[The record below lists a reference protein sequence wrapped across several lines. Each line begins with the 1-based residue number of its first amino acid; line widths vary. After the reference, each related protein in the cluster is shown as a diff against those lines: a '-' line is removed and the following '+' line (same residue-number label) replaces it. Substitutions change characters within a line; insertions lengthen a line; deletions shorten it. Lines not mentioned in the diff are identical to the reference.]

1 MPKGGKMF
9 DAIMISIIIIAA
21 LNYADYIK
29 VDTKLMMVLLAIAL
43 YVTAKQTQKS
53 NQKTQHSKKVEPL
66 DGSTVAFD
74 KEAFVNLNNI
84 VNQLVKKDS
93 VTIPGNLIVLGKTTF
108 EADMNV
114 KGITTIE
121 KDLNV
126 HTSVNVGT
134 DDANAVRIRQNRIG
148 TKACADMYFN
158 PNGWLY
164 HYPYGGEQYKPNCG
178 YAASNLHAQTNTRI
192 VGSLRVDGAT
202 ELKGTLNA
210 HGQVTCN
217 NTSIS
222 GLTVGG
228 NLTIGGVTTCNGQF
242 RSEGEGVF
250 RMPNGH
256 YSHINAS
263 DGKCII
269 RGDVRLDGDGG
280 SGTTV
285 FATGFMNKDNE
296 EEGMLFDQRSLRL
309 QAMGSKLIALR
320 PNWER
325 NSVRSTAYDFEGTEK
340 YNVDSWG
347 NIYMRLSDGHGRWM
361 RGDIWSNFHK

>member
-1 MPKGGKMF
+1 MSKGGKMF
-9 DAIMISIIIIAA
+9 DAIMITIIIIA
-21 LNYADYIK
+21 LFNYADYIK
-29 VDTKLMMVLLAIAL
+29 VDTKLMIVLLAIAL
-43 YVTAKQTQKS
+43 YVTAK
-53 NQKTQHSKKVEPL
+53 NMQKTQTNKKVEPL

-114 KGITTIE
+114 KGVTTIE

-158 PNGWLY
+158 PDNGWLY
-164 HYPYGGEQYKPNCG
+164 HLTYGGDGYRPNCG
-178 YAASNLHAQTNTRI
+178 YAASNLHAENHTRI
-192 VGSLRVDGAT
+192 VGTLQVDKGT
-202 ELKGTLNA
+202 VLHGTLNA

-217 NTSIS
+217 NTSIG

-228 NLTIGGVTTCNGQF
+228 NLTIGGVTTCNGAF
-242 RSEGEGVF
+242 DCDGVSSF
-250 RMPNGH
+250 KMPNGH

-263 DGKCII
+263 DGICYI
-269 RGDVRLDGDGG
+269 RGDVKLDGHDGSGSGVHAGAYVHHANSGQGLFFDVGERKLRLATGVDGATLDFEAGSLNWYMSTAPGNYYTFSIGG
-280 SGTTV
+280 SSHG
-285 FATGFMNKDNE
+285 
-296 EEGMLFDQRSLRL
+296 DQLY
-309 QAMGSKLIALR
+309 LI
-320 PNWER
+320 
-325 NSVRSTAYDFEGTEK
+325 K
-340 YNVDSWG
+340 Q
-347 NIYMRLSDGHGRWM
+347 GRQQGVKWT
-361 RGDIWSNFHK
+361 